1 MTYGLKVEG
10 TDGGGSFLVTDTNL
24 NLINLQVVESGTG
37 HSFTLDSP
45 LGPTDLLFVKNPQ
58 PVGGSYDT
66 HIESYQGTTGQ
77 AFAYFYA
84 PEWFFCNI
92 HPVTNVVQ
100 FWGGSFRTVFTNTI
114 QGTQTLVYRG
124 WEVEMDYFVVRDVG
138 KIFADGQNRNDDY
151 GLQILTANGD
161 TAFDSRAVITN
172 KTFNIN
178 AVTNTTASWAPQSS
192 TEYFPFGVHGSYC
205 NIEWT
210 SLLQMVHDPDLALL
224 WLRAVSINNIG
235 AYIYDGEFQFDDGGQ
250 DVIFYRPGF
259 AMFSATLHTGGSSGG
274 GASSGD
280 TSNSGDDGSGGIS
293 ASLEFANGATF
304 MQEGVG
310 GNGSITVNAV
320 VSESGNYNF
329 KIIRNDGEAGSTG
342 EFLTATGKYFQAA
355 TGSFTFTALNDSVA
369 ETGWQGENFTVEL
382 RTGLTLGSGDLLA
395 SIDFTLYDEDSGTNL
410 VGTTT
415 GSQYNIYSDD
425 TSAAVQFYYAS
436 QGSGSVDAR
445 IRYGSTTV
453 KSFTLPQDVN
463 TTVQVD
469 SQLPSAGNS
478 RQYTLQIYNGRTYVD
493 AKVFTI
499 YRDTSAGPLQGTTPT
514 SNPSIQNAT
523 NGVIQLPADVG
534 DLTLEYSGLTV
545 GEEMRV
551 LDTTNSNDVVLNAT
565 QITSSTQFFNL
576 NSVPAPGN
584 QEVLVPQV
592 RRNGG
597 GWVSKAGG
605 TVTVN
610 RAQNT
615 EDDTGNGGINTGND
629 NNSGFPGG
637 AAN

>member
-10 TDGGGSFLVTDTNL
+10 TDGGGTFLVTDTNL

-37 HSFTLDSP
+37 HSFTLSSP

-66 HIESYQGTTGQ
+66 HIESYQGTSGQ
-77 AFAYFYA
+77 AYAYFYG
-84 PEWFFCNI
+84 PDWFFCNI
-92 HPVTNVVQ
+92 HPITNVVQ
-100 FWGGSFRTVFTNTI
+100 FWGGSFRTVQTNTF

-138 KIFADGQNRNDDY
+138 KIFSDGQNRNDDY
-151 GLQILTANGD
+151 GLQILTSNGD

-178 AVTNTTASWAPQSS
+178 AVTNTTASWAPQAS
-192 TEYFPFGVHGSYC
+192 TEYFPFGVHGSYT

-210 SLLQMVHDPDLALL
+210 SLLQTVHDPDLGLL

-274 GASSGD
+274 SASSGD
-280 TSNSGDDGSGGIS
+280 TTSSGDDGSGGIS

-304 MQEGVG
+304 MQEGSG
-310 GNGSITVNAV
+310 GNGSLTVNAV

-329 KIIRNDGEAGSTG
+329 KVIRNDGEAGSTG
-342 EFLTATGKYFQAA
+342 EFLTATGDYFQAA
-355 TGSFTFTALNDSVA
+355 TGSFTFTAKNDGVA

-395 SIDFTLYDEDSGTNL
+395 SIDFTLYDDDSGTNL

-436 QGSGSVDAR
+436 QGSGSVPAR

-469 SQLPSAGNS
+469 SQLPSAGND
-478 RQYTLQIYNGRTYVD
+478 RNYTLQIYNGRTYVD

-514 SNPSIQNAT
+514 SNPTIENAT

-615 EDDTGNGGINTGND
+615 ESDTGNGGIDTGND
-629 NNSGFPGG
+629 NEFPNG